1 MYGICSVLLLHFFTV
16 LSSAGENIDQYTKYF
31 TRMNFTP
38 TAKKVC
44 KVCSLIIL
52 LYALESNL
60 FFFAKK
66 FPIGSMGL
74 EYLPIFSIDVSQM

>member
-60 FFFAKK
+60 FFFC
-66 FPIGSMGL
+66 
-74 EYLPIFSIDVSQM
+74 EEVSHRLHGTGVFTYIYHRC